1 VEWLWSTFL
10 GYSEFPSCLRF
21 FLLAD
26 DVAWI
31 CRFFPS
37 CGEFF
42 KLAVMRGSQKT
53 TKKPGRFS
61 LS

>member
-1 VEWLWSTFL
+1 MFP
-10 GYSEFPSCLRF
+10 GYSEFPSCFCF

-42 KLAVMRGSQKT
+42 KLAVMRGSHKT
-53 TKKPGRFS
+53 TENSGIFS
-61 LS
+61 SS